1 MYQSSWKGKYSPA
14 VVSGIII
21 PQITMHPSFHCLFL
35 TLLSSSGVLGDFLGP
50 SYPAPVDLS
59 SSKSLVAA
67 TWKNVTSTLQAYTIS
82 DEQKSTSG
90 VVAEIRNV
98 TFSLGLFSLNDP
110 SATDLQFHHT
120 SPEIANALNGTHK
133 ANANSIYRIASLTK
147 VFTVLAGLLNL
158 KPNDW
163 DRPLTDIFPTLAG
176 FAEKNSG
183 EDNSIYLTQWDKV
196 TPRALAAQIAGVTR
210 DVFPFGAGDII
221 LQIFPALFYPG
232 LGLPPVNVSEPE
244 VDTPCTIQL
253 LSNGTVC
260 TTVPY
265 LMSAE
270 IQAPI
275 FEPWTTPG
283 YANNGFVLLGLA
295 ISTITGKTMQQLYQD
310 SVFNPLSMTSSNSST
325 PPESEWH
332 RCVIPGNLGNFA
344 IDAGLLVSTGGL
356 LSTSSDIAKLGIG
369 ILNSTLLDPDQT
381 RKWLKPV
388 AHSARLQYSVGRPW
402 EIIRYSH
409 SSGHVTDMYTKLG
422 DSGAYSSL
430 IVLIPDYGAGFSIL
444 SASTLQTRAEVLS
457 VVAETITGSLLP
469 ALQAQAGVEVE
480 HNFVG
485 TYNSTVHGLNSSL
498 TLIHNQTESPPPG
511 LTISSWIS
519 NGTDMTTRL
528 SAAFGPSPW
537 RLLPSIADSKN
548 EGAAFLLVSNT
559 DAPSLQTPTGLF
571 SGTFIDSQDWVN
583 VGSLTYG
590 DIGVGSFI
598 FDIGRHGKATAVT
611 LPAFQVKLK
620 KTP

>member
-1 MYQSSWKGKYSPA
+1 
-14 VVSGIII
+14 
-21 PQITMHPSFHCLFL
+21 MHPSFHCLCL
-35 TLLSSSGVLGDFLGP
+35 TLLSLSGVLADFLGP

-59 SSKSLVAA
+59 NSKSLVAA
-67 TWKNVTSTLQAYTIS
+67 AWKNVTSTLQAYIKS
-82 DEQKSTSG
+82 DEQSSTSG
-90 VVAEIRNV
+90 LVVEIKNV
-98 TFSLGLFSLNDP
+98 TFSLGVFSLNDP
-110 SATDLQFHHT
+110 GATDLQFHYT
-120 SPEIANALNGTHK
+120 SPEIANAPNGTRK
-133 ANANSIYRIASLTK
+133 VNENSIYRIASLTK
-147 VFTVLAGLLNL
+147 VFTVPVGLLNL

-163 DRPLTDIFPTLAG
+163 ERPLTDIFPTLVD
-176 FAEKNSG
+176 FAEKNPG
-183 EDNSIYLTQWDKV
+183 EDNPIYLTQWDKV
-196 TPRALAAQIAGVTR
+196 TPSALAAQIAGVTR

-221 LQIFPALFYPG
+221 LQILPERFYPG

-260 TTVPY
+260 TTLPY

-270 IQAPI
+270 IQAL

-295 ISTITGKTMQQLYQD
+295 ITTITGKTMQQLYQN
-310 SVFNPLSMTSSNSST
+310 SIFNPLGMTSSNSST

-332 RCVIPGNLGNFA
+332 RCVIPGNLVNFA

-356 LSTSSDIAKLGIG
+356 LSTSRDVARLGIG
-369 ILNSTLLDPDQT
+369 ILNSTLLDSDQT

-388 AHSARLQYSVGRPW
+388 SHAARLQYSVGRPW

-409 SSGHVTDMYTKLG
+409 PSGHVTDMYTKLG

-430 IVLIPDYGAGFSIL
+430 MVLIPDYDAGFSIL

-457 VVAETITGSLLP
+457 VIAETIADLLLP
-469 ALQAQAGVEVE
+469 ALQAQAGVEAE

-485 TYNSTVHGLNSSL
+485 TYTSTVHGLNSSL
-498 TLIHNQTESPPPG
+498 TLIHNQTESSPPG
-511 LTISSWIS
+511 LVISSWIS
-519 NGTDMTTRL
+519 NGTDMTTRF
-528 SAAFGPSPW
+528 SGAFGPAPW
-537 RLLPSIADSKN
+537 RLLPSIADAKN
-548 EGAAFLLVSNT
+548 EKAAFLLVSNT
-559 DAPSLQTPTGLF
+559 DAPSLQSPTGLF
-571 SGTFIDSQDWVN
+571 SGTFVDFQDWVN

-590 DIGVGSFI
+590 DLGVGSFV

-620 KTP
+620 RNP

>member
-1 MYQSSWKGKYSPA
+1 
-14 VVSGIII
+14 
-21 PQITMHPSFHCLFL
+21 MHPSFHCLCL
-35 TLLSSSGVLGDFLGP
+35 TLLSLSGVLADFLGP

-67 TWKNVTSTLQAYTIS
+67 TWKNVSSTLQAYINS
-82 DEQKSTSG
+82 DGQSSTSD

-98 TFSLGLFSLNDP
+98 TFSLGVFSLNDP
-110 SATDLQFHHT
+110 GATDLQFHYT
-120 SPEIANALNGTHK
+120 SPEIANAPNGTHK
-133 ANANSIYRIASLTK
+133 VNENSIYRIASLTK

-158 KPNDW
+158 KSTDW
-163 DRPLTDIFPTLAG
+163 ERPLTDIFPTLAD
-176 FAEKNSG
+176 FAEKNPG
-183 EDNSIYLTQWDKV
+183 EDNRMYLTQWDKV
-196 TPRALAAQIAGVTR
+196 TPSALAAQIAGVTR

-221 LQIFPALFYPG
+221 LQILPELFDPG

-244 VDTPCTIQL
+244 VNTPCTIQL

-270 IQAPI
+270 IQAPL

-310 SVFNPLSMTSSNSST
+310 SIFSPLGMTSSNSST

-332 RCVIPGNLGNFA
+332 RCVIPGSLGNFA

-356 LSTSSDIAKLGIG
+356 LSTSSDVAKFGIN
-369 ILNSTLLDPDQT
+369 ILNSTLLESDQT

-388 AHSARLQYSVGRPW
+388 SHTARLQYSVGRPW

-409 SSGHVTDMYTKLG
+409 PSGHVTDMYTKLG

-430 IVLIPDYGAGFSIL
+430 MVLIPDYGAGFSIL
-444 SASTLQTRAEVLS
+444 SASTLQTRAEILS
-457 VVAETITGSLLP
+457 VIAETIADSLLP
-469 ALQAQAGVEVE
+469 ALQAQAGVEAE
-480 HNFVG
+480 HNYVG
-485 TYNSTVHGLNSSL
+485 TYTSTVHGLNSSL
-498 TLIHNQTESPPPG
+498 TLIHNQTESSPPG
-511 LTISSWIS
+511 LIISSWIS
-519 NGTDMTTRL
+519 NGTDMTTRF
-528 SAAFGPSPW
+528 SGAFGPAPW
-537 RLLPSIADSKN
+537 RLLPSIADPKN
-548 EGAAFLLVSNT
+548 GKAAFLLVSNT
-559 DAPSLQTPTGLF
+559 DAPSLQSPGLF
-571 SGTFIDSQDWVN
+571 SGTFIDFQDWVN

-590 DIGVGSFI
+590 DIGVGSFV
-598 FDIGRHGKATAVT
+598 FDIGKRGKATAVT
-611 LPAFQVKLK
+611 LPAFQVNLK
-620 KTP
+620 KDS

>member
-1 MYQSSWKGKYSPA
+1 
-14 VVSGIII
+14 
-21 PQITMHPSFHCLFL
+21 MHPFSNCLFL
-35 TLLSSSGVLGDFLGP
+35 TLFSLSGVIGDFLGP
-50 SYPAPVDLS
+50 TYLAPVDLS
-59 SSKSLVAA
+59 SSKSFVAA
-67 TWKNVTSTLQAYTIS
+67 TWKNVISTLQAYINNY
-82 DEQKSTSG
+82 EQSSTSD
-90 VVAEIRNV
+90 VAAEIRNV
-98 TFSLGLFSLNDP
+98 TFSLGVFSLNDP
-110 SATDLQFHHT
+110 GATDLQFHYT
-120 SPEIANALNGTHK
+120 SPEIANASNGTHK
-133 ANANSIYRIASLTK
+133 VNENSIYRIASLTK

-158 KPNDW
+158 KPTDW
-163 DRPLTDIFPTLAG
+163 ERPLTDIFPTLAD
-176 FAEKNSG
+176 FAEKNPG
-183 EDNSIYLTQWDKV
+183 ENNPIYLTQWDKI
-196 TPRALAAQIAGVTR
+196 TPSALAAQIAGVTR
-210 DVFPFGAGDII
+210 DVFPFGAGEII
-221 LQIFPALFYPG
+221 LQILPELFDPG

-244 VDTPCTIQL
+244 INTPCTIQL

-270 IQAPI
+270 IQAPL

-295 ISTITGKTMQQLYQD
+295 ISTITDKTMQQLYQD
-310 SVFNPLSMTSSNSST
+310 SIFNPLGMTSSNSST

-344 IDAGLLVSTGGL
+344 IDAGLLVSSGGL
-356 LSTSSDIAKLGIG
+356 LSTSSDVAKFGIG
-369 ILNSTLLDPDQT
+369 ILNSTLLDSDQT

-388 AHSARLQYSVGRPW
+388 SHTARLQYSVGRPW

-409 SSGHVTDMYTKLG
+409 SSGHITDMYTKLG

-430 IVLIPDYGAGFSIL
+430 MVLIPEYGAGFSIL

-457 VVAETITGSLLP
+457 VIAETIADYLLP
-469 ALQAQAGVEVE
+469 ALQAQAGVEAE

-485 TYNSTVHGLNSSL
+485 TYTSTVHGLNSSL
-498 TLIHNQTESPPPG
+498 TLGHNQTESSPPG

-519 NGTDMTTRL
+519 NGTDMTTRF
-528 SAAFGPSPW
+528 SGAFGPAPW
-537 RLLPSIADSKN
+537 RLLPSIADPKN
-548 EGAAFLLVSNT
+548 GKAAFLLVSNM
-559 DAPSLQTPTGLF
+559 DAPSLQAPTGLF
-571 SGTFIDSQDWVN
+571 SGTFIDFQDWVN

-590 DIGVGSFI
+590 DIGVGSFV

-620 KTP
+620 KTL